1 MRICIALAVLIMAAG
16 LARAG
21 DDAVAWRL
29 FDEGR
34 YAEAA
39 EIFTDPAWKGAAF
52 YRSGQWWRAVEAF
65 VRADDADSFYNLG
78 NAYVRLG
85 YPALALEAYLAALAR
100 DPAMQDAAYNADLMR
115 ALLAADER
123 KDGKAGLQPEGREIE
138 RLDEDTDRS
147 GGASPQTGE
156 GDRQDSAS
164 QAGQDPAGNGDGQQ
178 ADKGDAGSA
187 DEADGNRVP
196 DDGQGSEIS
205 RLSGQAGDEAAEE
218 ETAGGSRTHDEAASS
233 QAAGT
238 RVQLE
243 DSQATRQWLNAIKD
257 DPAAFLDRR
266 IALEMRRRKAL
277 GTLPAPG
284 SNPW

>member
-1 MRICIALAVLIMAAG
+1 MFVALTVLIVAG
-16 LARAG
+16 GFARAG

-29 FDEGR
+29 FEQGR

-100 DPAMQDAAYNADLMR
+100 EPTMQDAAYNADLMR
-115 ALLAADER
+115 ALLAADDR
-123 KDGKAGLQPEGREIE
+123 KDGKGGLQPEAREIE
-138 RLDEDTDRS
+138 RLAEDTDRS
-147 GGASPQTGE
+147 GGANPQTDGS
-156 GDRQDSAS
+156 DRQDTAS
-164 QAGQDPAGNGDGQQ
+164 QGARDRVGNGDGQKAGQ
-178 ADKGDAGSA
+178 ADAGSG
-187 DEADGNRVP
+187 DEASGDRMPEQDG
-196 DDGQGSEIS
+196 GIEIS
-205 RLSGQAGDEAAEE
+205 RLTGEATDEVSEE
-218 ETAGGSRTHDEAASS
+218 ETAGGSRTRDEAASS
-233 QAAGT
+233 QAAGA

-284 SNPW
+284 GNPW

>member
-1 MRICIALAVLIMAAG
+1 MRIFVAGLVLIIVSGA
-16 LARAG
+16 ARAG
-21 DDAVAWRL
+21 DDAIAWRL
-29 FDEGR
+29 FDQGR

-78 NAYVRLG
+78 NAYFRLG

-100 DPAMQDAAYNADLMR
+100 EPSMQDAAHNADLMR
-115 ALLAADER
+115 ALLAADDR
-123 KDGKAGLQPEGREIE
+123 KDGKGGLQPEGREIE
-138 RLDEDTDRS
+138 RLADDADRS
-147 GGASPQTGE
+147 GGASPPTDADE
-156 GDRQDSAS
+156 RQEAAS
-164 QAGQDPAGNGDGQQ
+164 QSTRKGGGAGEGQQ
-178 ADKGDAGSA
+178 AEKADAGGS
-187 DEADGNRVP
+187 DEADGDRMP
-196 DDGQGSEIS
+196 DDDHGSEIS
-205 RLSGQAGDEAAEE
+205 RLSGETSDAAAEE
-218 ETAGGSRTHDEAASS
+218 ETAGGSRTRDEAASS
-233 QAAGT
+233 QAAGI

-284 SNPW
+284 GNPW